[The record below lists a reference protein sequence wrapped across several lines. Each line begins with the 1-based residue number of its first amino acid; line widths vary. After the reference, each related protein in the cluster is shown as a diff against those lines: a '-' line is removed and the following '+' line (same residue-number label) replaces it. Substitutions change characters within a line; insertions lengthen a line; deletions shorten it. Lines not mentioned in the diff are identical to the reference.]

1 MRKIILQCSRLGL
14 ALLLLP
20 LLSCGQNRRG
30 GETDFVR
37 QSFDKKEIYI
47 PMRDGKRLY
56 TVIYTPKD
64 HSHPYPFLM
73 ERTPYSAGPYGDT
86 LYRGSLGP
94 NRTLMHDMYIFVYQ
108 DVRGRYMSEGQ
119 FQEMTPAR
127 KDPHNALP
135 QAKKGKE
142 KAGQGPGAAGRTPGA
157 ADQATDESSDTWDT
171 VDWLLKNVANNN
183 GRVGI
188 WGISYPGF
196 YASASLPDAHPA
208 IRAVSPQ
215 APVTDEF
222 IGDDANHNGAFFLL
236 DNFDFDNFFDVKRP
250 EPVKNYGGNIF
261 QANYSDAYQFFLDL
275 GPLKN
280 TNKPEYFNSQ
290 GKIWNEY
297 LAASTYDD
305 YWQARNI
312 RPHLTNIRPAVLVV
326 GGWFDAEDMF
336 GSLRTYEA
344 IERQSPQNDNH
355 IIMGPW
361 THGGWAAGS
370 WTKFGALD
378 FGQNVNDYYHV
389 IETNFFNHYLKDT
402 PTLALPEATV
412 FQTGSN
418 QWKEYA
424 TWPPEQA
431 KPVKF
436 FLGPDHSLSA
446 GTLQQMLDSKV
457 AGVSSGVDSSKSSQR
472 TDAGFDEYVSDPA
485 HPVPYIDGI
494 HASRDNQ
501 YIVTDQRFAAERP
514 DVLVYETGPLTD
526 SMTVTGRLKADIFL
540 SSTGTD
546 ADLIVKLI
554 DVLPGPEPGITAAV
568 PAGYQRLV
576 RAEVFRCKFRN
587 SYERPEPLVPGQ
599 PAEVAFNMNEIA
611 HTFKK
616 GHRIM
621 VQVQSSWFPLVDI
634 NPQTFVNIPTAGET
648 DFRKATIRVWHDP
661 AHPSGIT
668 LPVLP

>member
-14 ALLLLP
+14 TLLLLP

-37 QSFDKKEIYI
+37 QNFDKQEVYI
-47 PMRDGKRLY
+47 AMRDGKRLY

-86 LYRGSLGP
+86 VYRGSLGP
-94 NRTLMHDMYIFVYQ
+94 NHTLMHDMYIFVYQ

-135 QAKKGKE
+135 VKKRKS
-142 KAGQGPGAAGRTPGA
+142 GAATN
-157 ADQATDESSDTWDT
+157 DQATDESSDTWDT
-171 VDWLLKNVANNN
+171 VDWLLKNIKNNN
-183 GRVGI
+183 GKVGL

-208 IRAVSPQ
+208 IKAVSPQ

-250 EPVKNYGGNIF
+250 EPVKSYGGNIF

-280 TNKPEYFNSQ
+280 TNKPEYFNNQ

-344 IERQSPQNDNH
+344 IEQQSPHNDNH

-370 WTKFGALD
+370 WTKFGALN
-378 FGQNVNDYYHV
+378 FGQNVNDYYHD
-389 IETNFFNHYLKDT
+389 IETKFFNHYLKDSVMA
-402 PTLALPEATV
+402 ALPEATV
-412 FQTGSN
+412 FETGTN

-424 TWPPEQA
+424 TWPPAEA

-436 FLGPDHSLSA
+436 FLQDKGGLAPQPAAAGSGGAASGSA
-446 GTLQQMLDSKV
+446 SV
-457 AGVSSGVDSSKSSQR
+457 ASGSATS
-472 TDAGFDEYVSDPA
+472 GFDEYVSDPA

-501 YIVTDQRFAAERP
+501 YIVTDQRFAAERS
-514 DVLVYETGPLTD
+514 DVLTYETEPLTD

-546 ADLIVKLI
+546 ADIIVKLI
-554 DVLPGPEPGITAAV
+554 DVLPGSEPGITAAV

-634 NPQTFVNIPTAGET
+634 NPQTFVNIPTAGEA
-648 DFRKATIRVWHDP
+648 DFQKATIRVWHDP